1 MLKKTVQSLKHL
13 AIERTGEERA
23 SCFSPHDMEGVW
35 VCYHAQRIAAVQIL
49 FFPFFCGGKI
59 YNLVINLFYVPP
71 SPVIGC
77 HWSCVRGKRL
87 HGSFPDF
94 PGDFSP
100 AALSVHG
107 VQTVAPPSAFLNL
120 SPSRHQRVFC
130 PEFSGMSGLHASVL
144 FSCVENMSLRGKP
157 ARKIM
162 DYLTFEGKLSCI
174 WAVYSSLW
182 GFRCS
187 LTAPSLV
194 T

>member
-1 MLKKTVQSLKHL
+1 MTWRGFGFVIMRRELLQSK
-13 AIERTGEERA
+13 
-23 SCFSPHDMEGVW
+23 FF
-35 VCYHAQRIAAVQIL
+35 

-59 YNLVINLFYVPP
+59 YNLVINLFYVPL

-174 WAVYSSLW
+174 LGSLFITVGLPVQFDSS
-182 GFRCS
+182 FIS
-187 LTAPSLV
+187 HV
-194 T
+194 N